1 MRLDL
6 HCHSTCSD
14 GSLAPA
20 EVARAALAGGARLF
34 CLTDHDTLQ
43 GGPAVAEALAG
54 APCAVLRGL
63 ELSCNEGGRTIHLLI
78 YGVGEG
84 PGMDALAERLVEVDG
99 ARRRRLVAIVD
110 RLAGLGIELDAAAI
124 LTGAHG
130 HTPGR
135 PDVARALRDA
145 GVVSSLREAFDR
157 FLHDGGPADVPIDR
171 LGLGEGLELGRACG
185 AKMSLAHPHTLRSPP
200 LVADLYTRFQGA
212 GLGGIE
218 AFYGRYGPSERLGWC
233 RLAEDRGLV
242 VTGGSDFHGE
252 AVPQVSRPT
261 IDLPARHA
269 ARLCEWLEVEAPS
282 G

>member
-84 PGMDALAERLVEVDG
+84 PGMDALAERLNVY
-99 ARRRRLVAIVD
+99 
-110 RLAGLGIELDAAAI
+110 
-124 LTGAHG
+124 H
-130 HTPGR
+130 
-135 PDVARALRDA
+135 
-145 GVVSSLREAFDR
+145 S
-157 FLHDGGPADVPIDR
+157 
-171 LGLGEGLELGRACG
+171 
-185 AKMSLAHPHTLRSPP
+185 P
-200 LVADLYTRFQGA
+200 LVDHLLQTILDQVERGEYEIRTRPA
-212 GLGGIE
+212 HN
-218 AFYGRYGPSERLGWC
+218 
-233 RLAEDRGLV
+233 V
-242 VTGGSDFHGE
+242 
-252 AVPQVSRPT
+252 
-261 IDLPARHA
+261 IDNR
-269 ARLCEWLEVEAPS
+269 R
-282 G
+282 